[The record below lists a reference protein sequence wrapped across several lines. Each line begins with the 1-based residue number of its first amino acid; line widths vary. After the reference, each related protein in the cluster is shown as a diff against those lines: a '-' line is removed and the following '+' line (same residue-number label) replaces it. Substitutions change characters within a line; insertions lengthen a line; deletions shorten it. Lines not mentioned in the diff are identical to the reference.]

1 MVFGVIWQFIYAA
14 LILGDRGYALLFL
27 IAGRTHYEG
36 MRGVPVVPFIAVI
49 FVMSISNLLYMY

>member
-1 MVFGVIWQFIYAA
+1 M
-14 LILGDRGYALLFL
+14 LPLLLGDRGYALLFL

-49 FVMSISNLLYMY
+49 FVMSILNLFYMY